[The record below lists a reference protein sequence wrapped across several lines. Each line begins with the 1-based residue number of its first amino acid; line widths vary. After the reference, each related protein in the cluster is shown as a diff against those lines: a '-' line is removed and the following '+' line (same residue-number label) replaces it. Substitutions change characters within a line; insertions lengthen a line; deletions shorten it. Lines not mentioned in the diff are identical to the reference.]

1 MEKSAQEKYAKL
13 KSLGDGRMVTL
24 EEALSNKDVTYRVG
38 CDSLNVKHHSVY
50 IMSLVGIYPDN
61 RGAFVFYHKEKI
73 PKIRDIQQR
82 LWREV
87 EMSMEFAQMLRE
99 QFKAKIE
106 AIDFDLN
113 VDEQYPSSRL
123 AASAIGFAN
132 GAGFDAYCKPDKLY
146 AIWASDHVVHGV
158 QKVYEKR
165 RIDPQTRKRFVG

>member
-1 MEKSAQEKYAKL
+1 MEKTAEEKYTKL
-13 KSLGDGRMVTL
+13 KSLGDGRFVTL
-24 EEALSNKDVTYRVG
+24 DEALSNKDVVYRVG
-38 CDSLNVKHHSVY
+38 CDSLNVKGHSVY
-50 IMSLVGIYPDN
+50 IMSLVGIYPDHK
-61 RGAFVFYHKEKI
+61 GAFVFYHKEKI

-99 QFKAKIE
+99 KYNAKIE

-113 VDEQYPSSRL
+113 VQEQYPSSRL

-158 QKVYEKR
+158 QKVTEKR
-165 RIDPQTRKRFVG
+165 RIKVQTR